1 MESWNREA
9 GRKKKNYDG
18 KQKYRKNKT
27 FKSTYMGLISKQASD
42 QLGYHQ
48 GYQNTPLHN
57 YLQNGHIGRK
67 ENTYPVHTTSYC
79 EYDAF
84 FYGFGADKMT
94 YTNLKIYCQINANIC
109 IIVFLMFTVT
119 IKFTIVVRPISSKP
133 LYIGCF

>member
-1 MESWNREA
+1 
-9 GRKKKNYDG
+9 
-18 KQKYRKNKT
+18 
-27 FKSTYMGLISKQASD
+27 MGLISKQASD

-67 ENTYPVHTTSYC
+67 ENTYPVHATSHC
-79 EYDAF
+79 EYNEF
-84 FYGFGADKMT
+84 FSGFGVDKMK
-94 YTNLKIYCQINANIC
+94 YTNMYIDSQIIVNIC
-109 IIVFLMFTVT
+109 TSMFLMFTVT